1 MEEENAGKLLVEFAK
16 EFSEA
21 YLIELE
27 LELKQYASNEDTIKK
42 LEQGTKSFALSV
54 RKRG

>member
-1 MEEENAGKLLVEFAK
+1 MEEENAGKLLIEFAK

-27 LELKQYASNEDTIKK
+27 LELKQYTSNQDTIKK
-42 LEQGTKSFALSV
+42 LEQETKKFSLYV

>member
-27 LELKQYASNEDTIKK
+27 LELKQYTSNQDTIKK
-42 LEQGTKSFALSV
+42 LEQETKKFSLYV

>member
-1 MEEENAGKLLVEFAK
+1 MKEENAGKELIEFAK

-27 LELKQYASNEDTIKK
+27 LELKQYALSEDTIKK
-42 LEQGTKSFALSV
+42 LEQETKKFALYV